1 MSFETTELGNSGSAA
16 DADGFSVTRSAAS
29 VCMSCPIKTMEI
41 LRIKM
46 EKMRISVLLLKLNQ
60 AKDDTVALRCP

>member
-1 MSFETTELGNSGSAA
+1 MSFETTELGNSGFP
-16 DADGFSVTRSAAS
+16 ADGDRFSVTMSAAS
-29 VCMSCPIKTMEI
+29 VRMSCPIKTMEI

-60 AKDDTVALRCP
+60 AKDDTLTLRCP